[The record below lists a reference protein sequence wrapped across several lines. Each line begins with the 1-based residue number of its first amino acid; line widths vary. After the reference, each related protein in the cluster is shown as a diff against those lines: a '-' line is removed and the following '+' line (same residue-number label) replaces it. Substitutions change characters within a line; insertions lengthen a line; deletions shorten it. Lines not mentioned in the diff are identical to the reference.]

1 MMFFNPLFLQS
12 SSEAGAQTASSNNKL
27 SNSKYLFSDIIK
39 VFNESDPTV
48 MNTVLPESTSLSDS
62 PEIFS
67 FQSADISA
75 KINYQNQP
83 TEEGN
88 KDQSILEF
96 FSAILMANISPV
108 ETLQKNIGSLDS
120 TKENSDV
127 EAGSTSG
134 LKEFVVPSEIL
145 PLLLNQLAVAGSAN
159 GLADATGKS
168 NEISTPNE
176 KNNLEVL
183 VSGLMEKL
191 QQDGEIT
198 IQLESVGKNIQ
209 FKISKMDEVDI
220 SKSETLNPIF
230 KAIQADAPL
239 SDSVEALELSTNVN
253 KPTQTSLNEVVNV
266 TSEENS
272 GSVETAKQKALKQNE
287 SSPVNVKSDYEEIKN
302 ITNKSTLQSSSID
315 SELDRLIMQAK
326 VTEAEQPVVD
336 IASVKTSPTLNLAGT
351 EQSSGKSTEVGIE
364 LQPATSEIKST
375 ETVPQK
381 QPVEV
386 EANKAELS
394 SKVEK
399 TSVQQNGIK
408 VTVEA
413 ESTKQEVI
421 SGKPETESIK
431 IDLPFHKQEVQSNKT
446 ELPSSKTEAQ
456 TSKPEVQPGKTER
469 LSDKTELQS
478 NKSELQTSKPETQ
491 TSKPEMQS
499 TKAEVPMSKP
509 DVQSGKTEVLSA
521 KAELQSNNTEA
532 QPSKPEVQSGKT
544 EVLSDKAELQ
554 SSKPEAQTSK
564 PEMQSTKAEMQMSK
578 PEVQSGKTEELLNKT
593 AVQSNNTEVSA
604 SKTEVHQS
612 KPEVGQSK
620 LAHVSAKVDVKSA
633 TAGLEINRKETTP
646 HQPEVQERKVF
657 NSQLNLNSEN
667 VIRAFEVES
676 ETIAAPKNLNNY
688 KIVVQVGE
696 KKEILSTSNNNV
708 NEVSVKPSPTL
719 ANAVSTGEAKNL
731 TEAKTTSTHS
741 VKTIIDSIKQ
751 VLQKETSISAGNVLA
766 NKKIMITADQNKVEA
781 CDINLLK
788 NLALTNSKLTA
799 ATKLEN
805 DVKPAINLSEKS
817 SPTLLKLVDE
827 VTTFASPDKY
837 ESSITDTVVS
847 KTQGNTVN
855 GKAVTTEAGKEISFH
870 KSVESVEQKGND
882 EIVQTKQ
889 HSAAQPLQTDGKQEA
904 KVSNAA
910 PVLNESLIAKSK
922 TENDE
927 KKNSPEVQKISSQNE
942 SEKPVVNTLLSDK
955 QSGADVHQ
963 HQQAQPEVKDVKLD
977 TAKTSP
983 EVEETKSAEIQH
995 NVSTNHQANETKN
1008 SLPKEKI
1015 SSGNFQLPETE
1026 KTIKSFELSKE
1037 ISKIIESG
1045 TSQKVVLRLL
1055 PEALGKVKL
1064 TLEVGGE
1071 IIHAKAEVENE
1082 SVRQIIQTNTETLKQ
1097 TLSQNGLQLASFN
1110 VSLAGSDEK
1119 QQKAHGQKKRS
1130 NSFASKTK
1138 IEKSVLP
1145 EAARKL
1151 GYNTYEYLA

>member
-134 LKEFVVPSEIL
+134 LKEFVVPFEIL

-168 NEISTPNE
+168 NEISTPDG

-198 IQLESVGKNIQ
+198 IQLESAGKNIQ
-209 FKISKMDEVDI
+209 FKISKMDEVAI
-220 SKSETLNPIF
+220 SKSETANPIF
-230 KAIQADAPL
+230 KTVQADTPL
-239 SDSVEALELSTNVN
+239 LDNAEPLAFSANVN

-287 SSPVNVKSDYEEIKN
+287 SSPVNVKSNYEAIKN

-375 ETVPQK
+375 ETVPQT

-386 EANKAELS
+386 ETNKAELS

-399 TSVQQNGIK
+399 PSVQQNEVK

-413 ESTKQEVI
+413 ESTKHEVI

-499 TKAEVPMSKP
+499 TKAE
-509 DVQSGKTEVLSA
+509 
-521 KAELQSNNTEA
+521 
-532 QPSKPEVQSGKT
+532 
-544 EVLSDKAELQ
+544 
-554 SSKPEAQTSK
+554 
-564 PEMQSTKAEMQMSK
+564 MQMSK

-620 LAHVSAKVDVKSA
+620 LAHVSAKGDVKSA

-855 GKAVTTEAGKEISFH
+855 GKAVTTEAGKEISFQ

-942 SEKPVVNTLLSDK
+942 SEKPVVKTLLSDK

-963 HQQAQPEVKDVKLD
+963 HQHAQPEVKDIKLD

>member
-168 NEISTPNE
+168 NEISTPDG

-198 IQLESVGKNIQ
+198 IQLESAGKNIQ
-209 FKISKMDEVDI
+209 FKISKMDEVAI
-220 SKSETLNPIF
+220 SKSETANPIF
-230 KAIQADAPL
+230 KTVQADTPL
-239 SDSVEALELSTNVN
+239 LDNAEPLAFSANVN

-287 SSPVNVKSDYEEIKN
+287 SSPVNVKSNYEAIKN

-375 ETVPQK
+375 ETVPQT

-386 EANKAELS
+386 ETNKAELS

-399 TSVQQNGIK
+399 PSVQQNEVK

-413 ESTKQEVI
+413 ESTKHEVI

-509 DVQSGKTEVLSA
+509 DVQLGKTEVLSA

-564 PEMQSTKAEMQMSK
+564 PEAQTSKPEMQST
-578 PEVQSGKTEELLNKT
+578 KT
-593 AVQSNNTEVSA
+593 AVQSNNTEVSVG
-604 SKTEVHQS
+604 KTEVLQS

-708 NEVSVKPSPTL
+708 NKVSVKPSPTL

-855 GKAVTTEAGKEISFH
+855 GKAVTTEAGKEISFQ

-942 SEKPVVNTLLSDK
+942 SEKPVVKTLLSDK

-963 HQQAQPEVKDVKLD
+963 HQHAQPEVKDIKLD

>member
-1 MMFFNPLFLQS
+1 M
-12 SSEAGAQTASSNNKL
+12 
-27 SNSKYLFSDIIK
+27 
-39 VFNESDPTV
+39 
-48 MNTVLPESTSLSDS
+48 
-62 PEIFS
+62 
-67 FQSADISA
+67 
-75 KINYQNQP
+75 
-83 TEEGN
+83 
-88 KDQSILEF
+88 
-96 FSAILMANISPV
+96 
-108 ETLQKNIGSLDS
+108 
-120 TKENSDV
+120 
-127 EAGSTSG
+127 
-134 LKEFVVPSEIL
+134 
-145 PLLLNQLAVAGSAN
+145 
-159 GLADATGKS
+159 
-168 NEISTPNE
+168 
-176 KNNLEVL
+176 
-183 VSGLMEKL
+183 
-191 QQDGEIT
+191 
-198 IQLESVGKNIQ
+198 
-209 FKISKMDEVDI
+209 
-220 SKSETLNPIF
+220 
-230 KAIQADAPL
+230 
-239 SDSVEALELSTNVN
+239 
-253 KPTQTSLNEVVNV
+253 
-266 TSEENS
+266 
-272 GSVETAKQKALKQNE
+272 
-287 SSPVNVKSDYEEIKN
+287 
-302 ITNKSTLQSSSID
+302 
-315 SELDRLIMQAK
+315 
-326 VTEAEQPVVD
+326 
-336 IASVKTSPTLNLAGT
+336 
-351 EQSSGKSTEVGIE
+351 
-364 LQPATSEIKST
+364 
-375 ETVPQK
+375 
-381 QPVEV
+381 
-386 EANKAELS
+386 
-394 SKVEK
+394 
-399 TSVQQNGIK
+399 
-408 VTVEA
+408 
-413 ESTKQEVI
+413 
-421 SGKPETESIK
+421 
-431 IDLPFHKQEVQSNKT
+431 
-446 ELPSSKTEAQ
+446 
-456 TSKPEVQPGKTER
+456 
-469 LSDKTELQS
+469 
-478 NKSELQTSKPETQ
+478 
-491 TSKPEMQS
+491 
-499 TKAEVPMSKP
+499 
-509 DVQSGKTEVLSA
+509 
-521 KAELQSNNTEA
+521 
-532 QPSKPEVQSGKT
+532 
-544 EVLSDKAELQ
+544 
-554 SSKPEAQTSK
+554 
-564 PEMQSTKAEMQMSK
+564 
-578 PEVQSGKTEELLNKT
+578 
-593 AVQSNNTEVSA
+593 QSNNTEVSA

-620 LAHVSAKVDVKSA
+620 LAHVSAKGDVKSA

-855 GKAVTTEAGKEISFH
+855 GKAVTTEAGKEISFQ

-942 SEKPVVNTLLSDK
+942 SEKPVVKTLLSDK

-963 HQQAQPEVKDVKLD
+963 HQHAQPEVKDIKLD